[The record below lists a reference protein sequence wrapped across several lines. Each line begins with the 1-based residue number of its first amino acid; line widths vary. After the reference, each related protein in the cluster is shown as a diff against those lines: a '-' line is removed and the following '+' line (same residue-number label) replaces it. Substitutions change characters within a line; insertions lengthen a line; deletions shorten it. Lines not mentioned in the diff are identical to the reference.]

1 MIFLKGQNEMVKMCW
16 FFFTHLD
23 KLTSYANNGSTLLMC
38 SFVVINF
45 LVSKLT
51 ASFSTS
57 SYILNNQPFD
67 ATIGQ
72 ISCKQHVMN
81 LYYEKTQH
89 TLLWST
95 LKYVTYIKLLR
106 SLIITSRFS
115 FGKFCWYE
123 HILKLKCG
131 YYVKLFHTYQM
142 PQGLQGSL
150 VLNVQNHNHVVSQSN
165 KW

>member
-38 SFVVINF
+38 SFVLISSIVYRR
-45 LVSKLT
+45 T

-57 SYILNNQPFD
+57 TYIHNNQPVD

-81 LYYEKTQH
+81 IMKKPNIHFFDQH
-89 TLLWST
+89 
-95 LKYVTYIKLLR
+95 
-106 SLIITSRFS
+106 
-115 FGKFCWYE
+115 
-123 HILKLKCG
+123 
-131 YYVKLFHTYQM
+131 
-142 PQGLQGSL
+142 
-150 VLNVQNHNHVVSQSN
+150 
-165 KW
+165 